1 MPKPSRMTQRR
12 RRRSGWS
19 GLGRT
24 TFQRVVGLVP
34 RLQRRSEDETIG
46 PGVPRKLTF
55 AVRVRVSRNRSR
67 SFTGGSGARRGPT
80 GLHRHPRVAKYTCVY
95 DVQLLADMAHSAA
108 CSSSASQPS
117 PTRRPFAETPHAP
130 ASVFSYD
137 RLERRTLCTGLFSQ
151 VGLLLGCTIACCRP
165 PHPRSHA

>member
-1 MPKPSRMTQRR
+1 MHAYKIRKWRPKQRTAASEQRR

-34 RLQRRSEDETIG
+34 RLQGRSEDETIG
-46 PGVPRKLTF
+46 PGVPRKLAF

-67 SFTGGSGARRGPT
+67 FFTGRSGARRGPT

-95 DVQLLADMAHSAA
+95 DVQLLAIWRIPLLAVVLLLSLALRVGLLRRLPTSPCPYTTVWKGA
-108 CSSSASQPS
+108 CSSWLSLNRYHSS
-117 PTRRPFAETPHAP
+117 
-130 ASVFSYD
+130 SV
-137 RLERRTLCTGLFSQ
+137 
-151 VGLLLGCTIACCRP
+151 A
-165 PHPRSHA
+165 